1 MGLFG
6 VLHLCDFSRETT
18 EEVEWGSLGSTD
30 VGKEERELKVER
42 EVIQETSKYLKYC
55 EDNIAAPDK
64 AASDGARMVLAF
76 PPECLLPPT
85 KTVFAV

>member
-1 MGLFG
+1 MRKSFVSGNLEVHGGDHKCEMGLFG

-55 EDNIAAPDK
+55 EDNLAAR
-64 AASDGARMVLAF
+64 ASF
-76 PPECLLPPT
+76 PP
-85 KTVFAV
+85 